1 MKLKKVIENA
11 LNMLEK
17 ADNGIVLMNMY
28 NEVVHPADAA
38 FRGETV
44 HPYNAKAFIEESLSQ
59 NGLDLKDK
67 DLRMKLLKLILILE
81 ETEANKSRKKKLD
94 DVLAGYDMESF
105 GKIV

>member
-28 NEVVHPADAA
+28 NEVIHPADAA
-38 FRGETV
+38 FREEAV

-67 DLRMKLLKLILILE
+67 DLRMKLLKLILTLE
-81 ETEANKSRKKKLD
+81 ETDANKSRKKRLD
-94 DVLAGYDMESF
+94 AVLSGYDIESF

>member
-1 MKLKKVIENA
+1 
-11 LNMLEK
+11 MLEK

-28 NEVVHPADAA
+28 NEVVHTADAA

-44 HPYNAKAFIEESLSQ
+44 HPYNAKEFIEESLIQ
-59 NGLDLKDK
+59 NGLDLRDK
-67 DLRMKLLKLILILE
+67 ELRIQLLKLILILE

-94 DVLAGYDMESF
+94 AVLEGYDLNSF